1 MEKDINWLK
10 TENQNQKGEIHLLKK
25 QCENQKQEIY
35 QLNNQKVIQEKEI
48 LQMKSSI
55 EHLLDLQHES
65 YSANRAKTNVSLE
78 ISSKR
83 TVRAV
88 ANRDLTSV
96 VDPKIA
102 GYPCPSGRGSS
113 PCRDKKD
120 SAPLEP
126 RPHSYP
132 TIPHI
137 TIALLGRF
145 KNEIGESYHLMPVV
159 ASTPRGLEP
168 KKWVGRALDEWEKC
182 GVLRGYLLCS
192 TQGDRL
198 PASYFEPRFL
208 DRLEQVKF
216 AYPELIPPHT
226 NPSAEYGVSRSFRR
240 GATSEVTNQG
250 IPSEVIEANG
260 RWRKSQTS
268 GSQRAKVSIR
278 EHYTDIRLTLNLL
291 LRFSQA
297 L

>member
-1 MEKDINWLK
+1 MEFI
-10 TENQNQKGEIHLLKK
+10 
-25 QCENQKQEIY
+25 
-35 QLNNQKVIQEKEI
+35 
-48 LQMKSSI
+48 SS
-55 EHLLDLQHES
+55 DWDCVPPNSSPFQ
-65 YSANRAKTNVSLE
+65 RLE
-78 ISSKR
+78 IALEASFYLIAYTLALRGEEVPLAKIKGIR
-83 TVRAV
+83 RHW
-88 ANRDLTSV
+88 NQGLT
-96 VDPKIA
+96 
-102 GYPCPSGRGSS
+102 
-113 PCRDKKD
+113 
-120 SAPLEP
+120 
-126 RPHSYP
+126 HP

-168 KKWVGRALDEWEKC
+168 KKWVGRALGKWEKC
-182 GVLRGYLLCS
+182 GVLRGYLFSS